1 MTTLSKDRILRTLA
15 LYENDSHW
23 TLQILFFYESHTG
36 IRFLTNR
43 NLYFVNLMTH
53 PKYKIPKVG
62 PCCVHSCT
70 HCTYRALS
78 TQQILPKHT
87 SVNKWTES
95 QDRHGSPI
103 SHNPCHEHS
112 THCPK
117 WKSIMKIT
125 EIYSMTAILAL
136 FQSDISAVFQ
146 T

>member
-1 MTTLSKDRILRTLA
+1 MTTLSKDRILRTLT

-23 TLQILFFYESHTG
+23 NLQILFFYESHTG

-53 PKYKIPKVG
+53 PEHKIPKG
-62 PCCVHSCT
+62 SACCVHSCT
-70 HCTYRALS
+70 HCTYKGLS
-78 TQQILPKHT
+78 TQQILPTHI

-95 QDRHGSPI
+95 QDRRGSPI
-103 SHNPCHEHS
+103 SHNSWHKHS

-117 WKSIMKIT
+117 RKSIMKIT